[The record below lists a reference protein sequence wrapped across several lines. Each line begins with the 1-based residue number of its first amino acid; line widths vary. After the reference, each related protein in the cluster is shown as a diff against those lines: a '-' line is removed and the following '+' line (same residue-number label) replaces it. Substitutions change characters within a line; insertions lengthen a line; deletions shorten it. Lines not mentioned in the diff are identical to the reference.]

1 MVFCCM
7 TMEWPLLSGRPSSLS
22 RSLCHLTHLSGAVSH
37 SNLESLCLRKTK
49 VGNEGVMAIKSL
61 ANLTEL
67 DLSKSKVKMG

>member
-1 MVFCCM
+1 
-7 TMEWPLLSGRPSSLS
+7 MEWPLLSGPFPPLPLTPSHTS
-22 RSLCHLTHLSGAVSH
+22 CAVSH